1 MTATPIRILLDTNV
15 LIAAESDEEPRHP
28 RAADAAELLSLA
40 ARLGHTVCLA
50 STVRDDL
57 ARHADEAHRQRR
69 HWQLQR
75 YHVLEPITV
84 PPGFRERA
92 GYPPNVGPN
101 GLVDMTLLLALE
113 RSAAQWLVTE
123 DQPLHGHARQLDLA
137 DRTFSIAD
145 AIDVLRRQVESPL
158 LIPAVQEIK
167 GFQLDVDDPIFDD
180 FDPAYKVKEWVRA
193 KVAPE
198 HRPCLVIGEPGQ
210 LDSLVILNHEREQP
224 WSLPAPTLKVCTFKV
239 AEAAR
244 GVKRGELLLWAI
256 FQHARRNRYESIFVE
271 VFAHEQALIAMLE
284 SFGFVDLAVST
295 SRDDERV
302 YAKRLRPTPGA
313 DVLDPL
319 AHNIAHGPGTLR
331 PQRIFLIPIVPHWH
345 ASLFPVADEQLSLM
359 PGLTDHGNAIR
370 KAYLCHSPSR
380 QLEPGDV
387 LLFYR
392 THQDQQVRAVGVVEQ
407 TLVSSDPARILE
419 FTGRRTVY
427 TPVEVDRMCRKGQ
440 VLAIRFRLDRVLDT
454 PLDMDKLTDHAVMR
468 RSPQSIMRVQDPG
481 ATQWLQGLLAG

>member
-15 LIAAESDEEPRHP
+15 LIAAESDEAPRHP
-28 RAADAAELLSLA
+28 QGAAAAELLSLA

-50 STVRDDL
+50 ASVRDDL
-57 ARHADEAHRQRR
+57 ARHANEAHRQRR
-69 HWQLQR
+69 NWQLQR
-75 YHVLEPITV
+75 YHVLESIAV
-84 PPGFRERA
+84 PAGFREKA
-92 GYPPNVGPN
+92 GYPPTVGPN

-113 RSAAQWLVTE
+113 RSAVQWLVTE

-137 DRTFSIAD
+137 DRTFTIAD
-145 AIDVLRRQVESPL
+145 ALDVLRRQIEAPL

-180 FDPAYKVKEWVRA
+180 FDAAYKVREWVRT
-193 KVAPE
+193 KVAPQ

-210 LDSLVILNHEREQP
+210 LDSLVILNQEEEQP
-224 WSLPAPTLKVCTFKV
+224 WSLPQPALKICTFKV

-256 FQHARRNRYESIFVE
+256 FQYARRNSYESIFVE
-271 VFAHEQALIAMLE
+271 VFAHELALIAMLE
-284 SFGFVDLAVST
+284 SFGFTDLCVAT
-295 SRDDERV
+295 SRQAERV
-302 YAKRLRPTPGA
+302 YGKRLHLSTEE
-313 DVLDPL
+313 LDPL
-319 AHNIAHGPGTLR
+319 AHNIAYGPGALR
-331 PQRIFLIPIVPHWH
+331 PERLFLVPIVPHWH

-380 QLEPGDV
+380 QLQPGDV
-387 LLFYR
+387 LLFFR
-392 THQDQQVRAVGVVEQ
+392 THRDQQVRAVGIVEQ
-407 TLVSSDPARILE
+407 TLVSADPARILE

-427 TPVEVDRMCRKGQ
+427 TPTEVDGMCRGGK

-454 PLDMDKLTDHAVMR
+454 PLSMDELIHRAVMR

-481 ATQWLQGLLAG
+481 ATQWLQDLLAG